1 MRIFQWHVI
10 VGNIAIADGY
20 VLAENREQA
29 EEKLKFLP
37 YHNKYEEIELEDNIC
52 GWDGCEIDENGI
64 ATRWED

>member
-1 MRIFQWHVI
+1 MRIFSWHAI
-10 VGNIAIADGY
+10 AGNNAIADGY